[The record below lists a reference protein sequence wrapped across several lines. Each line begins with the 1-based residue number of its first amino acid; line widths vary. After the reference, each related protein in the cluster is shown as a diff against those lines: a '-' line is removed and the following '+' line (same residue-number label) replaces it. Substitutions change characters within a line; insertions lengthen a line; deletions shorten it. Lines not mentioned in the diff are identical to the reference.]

1 MQTYLTKVLPK
12 KVEVTTIACL
22 AGSTILIGGVGQP
35 CSGLTLVLEEARR
48 YPKENFL
55 EAEINVSN
63 SDHKCEC
70 LESASQ
76 TFGVHIWIAGE
87 NSTALN
93 HL

>member
-1 MQTYLTKVLPK
+1 MKVLPK
-12 KVEVTTIACL
+12 KVEVTTIAWL
-22 AGSTILIGGVGQP
+22 VGSIMLIAEAGQP

-55 EAEINVSN
+55 GIQINVSN
-63 SDHKCEC
+63 SDHKCESPKSGSRAF
-70 LESASQ
+70 SA
-76 TFGVHIWIAGE
+76 HIWAAGG